1 MTQLLHSL
9 TSLEFYFTILRVMTP
24 ILFPTISAAIS
35 SISGSINISLEGTM
49 LMSALTGVI
58 VSALIKNLILAF
70 LAGILVGIIYASI
83 LAYFHLRLKTDIVL
97 AGIALNLFASGFT
110 VFLLYL
116 ISGDKGT
123 SSSLTSLVF
132 PSIHIPILKD
142 IPILGK
148 IFSGHN
154 ILTYLSLISVLIFYL
169 LIFKTPLGLRI
180 RAVGENPESA
190 ESVGVNVARIKFIAL
205 ILSGIF
211 ASLGGLYLSM
221 GYVSWFGRDMTAGRG
236 FIALAAASLGRNMP
250 LGVFLSSLLF
260 GAVMTLAIY
269 LASVQLPSE
278 FIQMIPYIA
287 TIIFL
292 TIYSI
297 QTYRGEEK

>member
-132 PSIHIPILKD
+132 HIPILKD